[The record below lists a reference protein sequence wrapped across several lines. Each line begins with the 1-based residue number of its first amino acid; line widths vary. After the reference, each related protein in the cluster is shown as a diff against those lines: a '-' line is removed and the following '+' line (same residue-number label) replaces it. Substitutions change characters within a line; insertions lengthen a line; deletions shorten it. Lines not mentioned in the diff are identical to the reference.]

1 LLYIIIIIVIQIP
14 ACFLTGSRKVVD
26 SDWREGEK
34 DLGQVKGREK
44 CNQNV
49 LYEKSVFNK
58 GKTKTHGL
66 IIPAQLSP
74 SGSGFDAC
82 HAHSNYGL
90 PCSVPCN
97 FFY

>member
-1 LLYIIIIIVIQIP
+1 MLYIIIIIVIQIP

-49 LYEKSVFNK
+49 LYEKKSISNK
-58 GKTKTHGL
+58 IKKEREKRRKMKKEKRKGR
-66 IIPAQLSP
+66 
-74 SGSGFDAC
+74 
-82 HAHSNYGL
+82 
-90 PCSVPCN
+90 
-97 FFY
+97 